1 MIKDLIKLLFYELY
15 KNHKFKN
22 LKVVLQYS
30 IFYFDEKRTY
40 KSI

>member
-1 MIKDLIKLLFYELY
+1 MTKDLIKRHFRTQ
-15 KNHKFKN
+15 NHKFKN
-22 LKVVLQYS
+22 LKGVVLQYS